1 MRTSITWINDY
12 LDPPADISEQAAALT
27 RAGFPDEGEI
37 DVENGEQSQDI
48 EMTSNRGDC
57 LCHVGLAREIAVV
70 SGRTLNEPSFS
81 VATSSVRVADVAAI
95 NNTEPEAC
103 PLYTAR
109 VIKGVRVQESP
120 DWLKRRL
127 EAIGLVPRNTLVDA
141 TNFVLFELGQP
152 THVFDLAKLAGT
164 TLTIRYAAE
173 GEQLLPI
180 GDGAQPLKLSPMD
193 LVIADAKGPIAL
205 AGVKGGEPTAVT
217 GSTVDILLEAA
228 TFDPVGVRNT
238 SRRHNVASDSSY
250 RFERGVHAAEI
261 NHAAERL
268 ASLII
273 ELSGGELCEGV
284 LAEGTSIPKPRVVT
298 LRPDRCRALLGTP
311 ITDEQI
317 SSRLAGLELNP
328 TSHNGLITCTIPP
341 RRLDLEREVD
351 LIEEVGRTEGY
362 DLLPINDRIL
372 IRAVEPQP
380 QAESLHA
387 MRTALVGLGFIECVT
402 HSLIARE
409 TAGHFVDASCSVL
422 EVNDDRA
429 GAEPSLRPTLAASLL
444 RVLRHNHDHGV
455 TPLSVFETAA
465 TWHQPENDVHCERRM
480 LALACDPPAET
491 PTAQGA
497 FAAARIACA
506 RLCRIVGARTTTF
519 EPCTHAWLTPA
530 ATLRIDGEDVGIIGL
545 IERTRARNLGHDKPV
560 AFAQLEL
567 HPNGLNS
574 RMSTWPPDST
584 AQPLPAFP
592 AIDRDLSLIVEE
604 ALSWAEIERCA
615 RAVNAPMLDS
625 IEFLT
630 VFRSKKVG
638 EGRKSISMRLRFRAD
653 DRTLRHDEVDPAVAA
668 VRLALESTFNA
679 EVPH

>member
-12 LDPPADISEQAAALT
+12 LDPPADIIEQAAALT

-70 SGRTLNEPSFS
+70 SGRTLKEPTFS
-81 VATSSVRVADVAAI
+81 VATSSSPVSDVITLHNA
-95 NNTEPEAC
+95 EPAAC

-127 EAIGLVPRNTLVDA
+127 EAIGLIPRNTLVDA

-164 TLTIRYAAE
+164 TVTIRYAAE

-180 GDGAQPLKLSPMD
+180 GDGAQPLKLHRDD
-193 LVIADAKGPIAL
+193 LVIADANGPLAL

-217 GSTVDILLEAA
+217 DSTRDILLEAA
-228 TFDPVGVRNT
+228 TFDPVIVRKT

-250 RFERGVHAAEI
+250 RFERGVHAADI

-273 ELSGGELCEGV
+273 ELSGGELCEGI
-284 LAEGTSIPKPRVVT
+284 LADGAIIPEPRVVS
-298 LRPDRCRALLGTP
+298 LRPDKCRALLGIP
-311 ITDEQI
+311 ISDEQI
-317 SSRLAGLELNP
+317 VSRLAGLELTP
-328 TSHNGLITCTIPP
+328 TTNDGLITCTIPP

-362 DLLPINDRIL
+362 DLLPINDHIS

-402 HSLIARE
+402 HSLIARDI
-409 TAGHFVDASCSVL
+409 AGHFVDASCSVL
-422 EVNDDRA
+422 EVDDDRA
-429 GAEPSLRPTLAASLL
+429 GAEPALRPTLAASLL
-444 RVLRHNHDHGV
+444 RVLKHNHDHGV

-465 TWHQPENDVHCERRM
+465 TWHEPSEGTHCERRM
-480 LALACDPPAET
+480 LALACDPPATT

-497 FAAARIACA
+497 YAAARIAVE
-506 RLCRIVGARTTTF
+506 RLCRIVGARTLTF
-519 EPCTHAWLTPA
+519 DPCLHAWLTPA
-530 ATLRIDGEDVGIIGL
+530 ATVCVDGENVGLIGL
-545 IERTRARNLGHDKPV
+545 IEPSRAKALSHDKPV

-567 HPNGLNS
+567 HPDGLNS
-574 RMSTWPPDST
+574 KMSSWPPDSS

-592 AIDRDLSLIVEE
+592 AIARDLSLIVEE
-604 ALSWAEIERCA
+604 TCTWAEIERCA
-615 RAVNAPMLDS
+615 RNANPAMLDS

-630 VFRSKKVG
+630 AFRSKKIS

-653 DRTLRHDEVDPAVAA
+653 DRTLRHEEVDPAVAA
-668 VRLALESTFNA
+668 VRLALESTLNA
-679 EVPH
+679 EVPD